1 MAVGPSRDASA
12 GTDRR
17 AVLGVCALTV
27 AALLV
32 RFVDLGGRVAHW
44 DEGRVGFWILDYVET
59 GQYTYRPIIHGPFF
73 HHVTPFVFDLLG
85 TTDAAMRV
93 VPALLTGLLPLVAL
107 LFRQRLDDAEV
118 VSLAFFLG
126 FTPLVVYYGRF
137 MRGDPVVGAFM
148 LVAFAL
154 FVRFVDTRLY
164 RYLFTG
170 VAFAA
175 LGFTVKE
182 NAPVYV
188 LCWLGGLAVY
198 GYLLLFAARR
208 AGERPIRSWLRAR
221 RDHVASYDWS
231 SPQRP
236 DGGEG
241 TTGWR
246 ASIRQHLD
254 ARNPALRAL
263 YSLGIVA
270 LCSLLFLAIV
280 VLFYAPRGSSG
291 VTIGTTLADPL
302 QFPALVEEATLG
314 SFDAFYDLWG
324 DGGQSEHAYLPYLE
338 HLVGTLGAGALVLSV
353 LAVVGFLSDSVREGG
368 ARPLVV
374 VSFLWG
380 LASVFGYPVI
390 TDIKAP
396 WAAIHVVVPW
406 TIPAAVGMGTIVRW
420 GRESLAHDDRVGVG
434 LAIAAVLLLCAFPVY
449 VTYDTTFANPQ
460 AESNDLVQ
468 YAQPAADVHPEMT
481 AIERLA
487 ERNEGTDV
495 VLYGDSLV
503 EGDPIYQ
510 RPTCA
515 GNKGWFNALPLPW
528 YLERADA
535 QTACAED
542 LDALDSVESGGEV
555 PVVVSTLE
563 HRAELEQRYPD
574 YTVTVR
580 GMRLWG
586 SEWVFLVDTS
596 RFPEGENP
604 LAGVE
609 SSSVSGEDPSGA
621 VNGSG
626 ANGGPV
632 GTPPTDGGTA
642 SGTTSPTGTATVSGT
657 ATSIDTAAT
666 SVTQTPTLTVP
677 GTTTVMANA
686 ERSPASTR
694 VAAFHYG

>member
-1 MAVGPSRDASA
+1 MAVGPSRDGSA

-17 AVLGVCALTV
+17 AVLGVCALAI
-27 AALLV
+27 AALVV

-44 DEGRVGFWILDYVET
+44 DEGRVGFWILDYMES
-59 GQYTYRPIIHGPFF
+59 GQYSYRPIIHGPFY

-93 VPALLTGLLPLVAL
+93 VPALVTGLLPLAAL
-107 LFRQRLDDAEV
+107 LLRDRLEDVEV
-118 VSLAFFLG
+118 VALAFFLA
-126 FTPLVVYYGRF
+126 FSPLLVYYGRF
-137 MRGDPVVGAFM
+137 MRGDAVVGAFM
-148 LVAFAL
+148 LVAFGL

-164 RYLFTG
+164 RHLFAG

-198 GYLLLFAARR
+198 GYLVLFAARR
-208 AGERPIRSWLRAR
+208 TGERPIRSWLRSHR
-221 RDHVASYDWS
+221 ERVAGHDWS
-231 SPQRP
+231 SPAQP

-241 TTGWR
+241 ANGP
-246 ASIRQHLD
+246 ASSVRQRVD
-254 ARNPALRAL
+254 ARKLPLRAL
-263 YSLGIVA
+263 YGLGVVA
-270 LCSLLFLAIV
+270 LCALLFLAIV
-280 VLFYAPRGSSG
+280 VLFYAPRGDSG
-291 VTIGTTLADPL
+291 VTVGTTLADPT
-302 QFPALVEEATLG
+302 QFPTLVEEATLG

-338 HLVGTLGAGALVLSV
+338 HLVGTLGSGALVLSV
-353 LAVVGFLSDSVREGG
+353 LAVVGFLADSVREGG

-380 LASVFGYPVI
+380 LASVFGYPIV

-406 TIPAAVGMGTIVRW
+406 AISAAVGMGTIVRW
-420 GRESLAHDDRVGVG
+420 GSESLAHDDHWSVV
-434 LAIAAVLLLCAFPVY
+434 LTIAAVLLLSAFPVY
-449 VTYDTTFANPQ
+449 VAYDTTFVRPQ
-460 AESNDLVQ
+460 SDSNDLVQ
-468 YAQPAADVHPEMT
+468 YAQPAADVHPEME

-487 ERNEGTDV
+487 ERNDGTDV

-503 EGDPIYQ
+503 KGDPIYQ
-510 RPTCA
+510 RPSCA
-515 GNKGWFNALPLPW
+515 GAKGWFNALPLPW

-542 LDALDSVESGGEV
+542 LAALDSIETQGRP
-555 PVVVSTLE
+555 PVVVSTVAN
-563 HRAELEQRYPD
+563 RAELEQRYPD
-574 YTVTVR
+574 YRVTVR

-596 RFPEGENP
+596 RLPEGENP

-609 SSSVSGEDPSGA
+609 SSSVSAEDPKGA
-621 VNGSG
+621 TNGSVADTG
-626 ANGGPV
+626 AAGAATGGI
-632 GTPPTDGGTA
+632 A
-642 SGTTSPTGTATVSGT
+642 ESGTQNATTNATGTRTATTRLGTATAG
-657 ATSIDTAAT
+657 
-666 SVTQTPTLTVP
+666 
-677 GTTTVMANA
+677 
-686 ERSPASTR
+686 
-694 VAAFHYG
+694 